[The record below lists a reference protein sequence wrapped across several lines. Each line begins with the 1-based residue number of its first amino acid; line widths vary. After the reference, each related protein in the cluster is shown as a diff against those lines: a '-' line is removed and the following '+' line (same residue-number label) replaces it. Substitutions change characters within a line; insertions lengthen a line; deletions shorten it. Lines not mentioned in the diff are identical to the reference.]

1 MIEKTIE
8 SAEREL
14 KLNFFHWSETTWKVK
29 EEFIKR
35 VIDLDFKLKI
45 AVVINPINPSAEL
58 ERILNHLIVERKI
71 DTIFIDGKKPRWYE
85 RKIKKILKYKGVS
98 LRKARTVK
106 CKQCAGIRLSDLLAG
121 LSRWYFDRKNIE
133 KIEKYFLKIKKKTI
147 VILSN

>member
-1 MIEKTIE
+1 VDNSTFVIVYVETNNYPVIEKTIE

-85 RKIKKILKYKGVS
+85 RKIVS
-98 LRKARTVK
+98 IFRST
-106 CKQCAGIRLSDLLAG
+106 
-121 LSRWYFDRKNIE
+121 
-133 KIEKYFLKIKKKTI
+133 IK
-147 VILSN
+147 